1 MRTKTVRILNIVA
14 GILLIAAGIYC
25 LCNED
30 VAVLSAGLML
40 GIFMLAAGIAE
51 IVVFAGTSGMLIGS
65 GWLLLDGVLT
75 VIMSLFL
82 LFNQWFT
89 LLSLPFLFTVWLMF
103 SGISR
108 FVSAFD
114 LHALGVRGWGW
125 VLAVGILLMGAE
137 ILFYPTA
144 IGSEPILDC
153 DSMPHWR
160 RCMQGHAAANIMPLI
175 AANRIGTETVQPSE
189 DNQQQ
194 SSSLTFYGSSFIA
207 DETGALVEQAD
218 RENEGVLTHTF
229 DLDAIREMRHS
240 WGVFRDR
247 RPEMYGALKSFGR

>member
-51 IVVFAGTSGMLIGS
+51 IVVFAGTSGVLIGS
-65 GWLLLDGVLT
+65 GWP
-75 VIMSLFL
+75 LFL

-89 LLSLPFLFTVWLMF
+89 LLSLPFIFTVWLMF

-114 LHALGVRGWGW
+114 LHALGVRSWGW
-125 VLAVGILLMGAE
+125 VLAVGILLMVAGF
-137 ILFYPTA
+137 I
-144 IGSEPILDC
+144 
-153 DSMPHWR
+153 
-160 RCMQGHAAANIMPLI
+160 CMMDPWVSAAAV
-175 AANRIGTETVQPSE
+175 GVTV
-189 DNQQQ
+189 
-194 SSSLTFYGSSFIA
+194 G
-207 DETGALVEQAD
+207 LVFLL
-218 RENEGVLTHTF
+218 EGISAIVCACISRTK
-229 DLDAIREMRHS
+229 DL
-240 WGVFRDR
+240 
-247 RPEMYGALKSFGR
+247 

>member
-14 GILLIAAGIYC
+14 GILLIAAGAYC

-51 IVVFAGTSGMLIGS
+51 IVVFAGTSGVLIGS

-89 LLSLPFLFTVWLMF
+89 LLSLPFIFTVWLMF

-125 VLAVGILLMGAE
+125 VLAVGILLMVAGF
-137 ILFYPTA
+137 I
-144 IGSEPILDC
+144 
-153 DSMPHWR
+153 
-160 RCMQGHAAANIMPLI
+160 CMMDPWVSAAAV
-175 AANRIGTETVQPSE
+175 GVTVGMVF
-189 DNQQQ
+189 
-194 SSSLTFYGSSFIA
+194 L
-207 DETGALVEQAD
+207 L
-218 RENEGVLTHTF
+218 EGISAIVCACISRTK
-229 DLDAIREMRHS
+229 DL
-240 WGVFRDR
+240 
-247 RPEMYGALKSFGR
+247 

>member
-14 GILLIAAGIYC
+14 GILLIAAGVYC

-51 IVVFAGTSGMLIGS
+51 IVVFAGTSGVLIGS

-89 LLSLPFLFTVWLMF
+89 LLSLPFIFAVWLMF
-103 SGISR
+103 SCISR

-125 VLAVGILLMGAE
+125 VLAVGILLMVAGF
-137 ILFYPTA
+137 I
-144 IGSEPILDC
+144 
-153 DSMPHWR
+153 
-160 RCMQGHAAANIMPLI
+160 CMMDPWVSVAAM
-175 AANRIGTETVQPSE
+175 GMTVGIVF
-189 DNQQQ
+189 
-194 SSSLTFYGSSFIA
+194 L
-207 DETGALVEQAD
+207 L
-218 RENEGVLTHTF
+218 EGVSSIVYACISRTK
-229 DLDAIREMRHS
+229 DI
-240 WGVFRDR
+240 
-247 RPEMYGALKSFGR
+247 

>member
-51 IVVFAGTSGMLIGS
+51 IVVFAGTSGVLIGS

-125 VLAVGILLMGAE
+125 VLAVGILLMVAG
-137 ILFYPTA
+137 FV
-144 IGSEPILDC
+144 
-153 DSMPHWR
+153 
-160 RCMQGHAAANIMPLI
+160 CMMDPWVSAAAV
-175 AANRIGTETVQPSE
+175 GVTV
-189 DNQQQ
+189 
-194 SSSLTFYGSSFIA
+194 G
-207 DETGALVEQAD
+207 LVFLL
-218 RENEGVLTHTF
+218 EGISAIVCACISRTK
-229 DLDAIREMRHS
+229 DL
-240 WGVFRDR
+240 
-247 RPEMYGALKSFGR
+247 

>member
-103 SGISR
+103 SGLSR

-114 LHALGVRGWGW
+114 LHAPGVAAWAGGR
-125 VLAVGILLMGAE
+125 AK
-137 ILFYPTA
+137 A
-144 IGSEPILDC
+144 INKINVPPSL
-153 DSMPHWR
+153 
-160 RCMQGHAAANIMPLI
+160 
-175 AANRIGTETVQPSE
+175 NRIIDSKKTVFFTAS
-189 DNQQQ
+189 
-194 SSSLTFYGSSFIA
+194 
-207 DETGALVEQAD
+207 GALS
-218 RENEGVLTHTF
+218 RRHR
-229 DLDAIREMRHS
+229 DLQESPQQKAPSGYRRRSPVHP
-240 WGVFRDR
+240 FRR
-247 RPEMYGALKSFGR
+247 LFWTWHRWRCRGR

>member
-51 IVVFAGTSGMLIGS
+51 IVVFAGTSGVLIGS

-89 LLSLPFLFTVWLMF
+89 LLSLPFIFTVWLMF

-125 VLAVGILLMGAE
+125 VLAVGILLMAAGF
-137 ILFYPTA
+137 L
-144 IGSEPILDC
+144 
-153 DSMPHWR
+153 
-160 RCMQGHAAANIMPLI
+160 CMMDPWVSAAAV
-175 AANRIGTETVQPSE
+175 GVTV
-189 DNQQQ
+189 
-194 SSSLTFYGSSFIA
+194 G
-207 DETGALVEQAD
+207 LVFLLESISAIVCACIS
-218 RENEGVLTHTF
+218 RTK
-229 DLDAIREMRHS
+229 DL
-240 WGVFRDR
+240 
-247 RPEMYGALKSFGR
+247 

>member
-1 MRTKTVRILNIVA
+1 MCTKTVRILNIVA

-51 IVVFAGTSGMLIGS
+51 IVVFAGTSGVLIGS

-89 LLSLPFLFTVWLMF
+89 LLSLPFIFTVWLMF

-125 VLAVGILLMGAE
+125 VLAVGILLMVAGF
-137 ILFYPTA
+137 I
-144 IGSEPILDC
+144 
-153 DSMPHWR
+153 
-160 RCMQGHAAANIMPLI
+160 CMMDPWVSAAAV
-175 AANRIGTETVQPSE
+175 GVTV
-189 DNQQQ
+189 
-194 SSSLTFYGSSFIA
+194 G
-207 DETGALVEQAD
+207 LVFLL
-218 RENEGVLTHTF
+218 EGISAIVCACISRTK
-229 DLDAIREMRHS
+229 DL
-240 WGVFRDR
+240 
-247 RPEMYGALKSFGR
+247 

>member
-1 MRTKTVRILNIVA
+1 MHTKTVRILNIVA

-40 GIFMLAAGIAE
+40 GVFMLAAGIAE
-51 IVVFAGTSGMLIGS
+51 IVVFAGTSGVLIGS

-89 LLSLPFLFTVWLMF
+89 LLSLPFIFTVWLMF

-125 VLAVGILLMGAE
+125 VLAVGILLMVAGF
-137 ILFYPTA
+137 I
-144 IGSEPILDC
+144 
-153 DSMPHWR
+153 
-160 RCMQGHAAANIMPLI
+160 CMMDPWVSAAAV
-175 AANRIGTETVQPSE
+175 GVTV
-189 DNQQQ
+189 
-194 SSSLTFYGSSFIA
+194 G
-207 DETGALVEQAD
+207 LVFLL
-218 RENEGVLTHTF
+218 EGISAIVCACISRTK
-229 DLDAIREMRHS
+229 DL
-240 WGVFRDR
+240 
-247 RPEMYGALKSFGR
+247 

>member
-51 IVVFAGTSGMLIGS
+51 IVVFAGTSGVLIGS
-65 GWLLLDGVLT
+65 DWLLLDGVLT

-125 VLAVGILLMGAE
+125 VLAVGILLMVAGF
-137 ILFYPTA
+137 I
-144 IGSEPILDC
+144 
-153 DSMPHWR
+153 
-160 RCMQGHAAANIMPLI
+160 CMMDPWVSAAAV
-175 AANRIGTETVQPSE
+175 GVTV
-189 DNQQQ
+189 
-194 SSSLTFYGSSFIA
+194 G
-207 DETGALVEQAD
+207 LVFLL
-218 RENEGVLTHTF
+218 EGISAIVCACISRTK
-229 DLDAIREMRHS
+229 DL
-240 WGVFRDR
+240 
-247 RPEMYGALKSFGR
+247 

>member
-51 IVVFAGTSGMLIGS
+51 IVVFAGTSGVLIGS
-65 GWLLLDGVLT
+65 GWLPRDGVLT

-103 SGISR
+103 SGLSR

-114 LHALGVRGWGW
+114 LHAPGV
-125 VLAVGILLMGAE
+125 
-137 ILFYPTA
+137 
-144 IGSEPILDC
+144 
-153 DSMPHWR
+153 
-160 RCMQGHAAANIMPLI
+160 AA
-175 AANRIGTETVQPSE
+175 
-189 DNQQQ
+189 
-194 SSSLTFYGSSFIA
+194 
-207 DETGALVEQAD
+207 
-218 RENEGVLTHTF
+218 
-229 DLDAIREMRHS
+229 
-240 WGVFRDR
+240 
-247 RPEMYGALKSFGR
+247 

>member
-1 MRTKTVRILNIVA
+1 MCTKTVRILNIVA

-51 IVVFAGTSGMLIGS
+51 IVVFAGTSGVLIGS

-89 LLSLPFLFTVWLMF
+89 LLSLPFIFTVWLMF

-125 VLAVGILLMGAE
+125 VLAVGILLMVAGF
-137 ILFYPTA
+137 I
-144 IGSEPILDC
+144 
-153 DSMPHWR
+153 
-160 RCMQGHAAANIMPLI
+160 CMMDPWVSAAAV
-175 AANRIGTETVQPSE
+175 GVTVGMAF
-189 DNQQQ
+189 
-194 SSSLTFYGSSFIA
+194 L
-207 DETGALVEQAD
+207 L
-218 RENEGVLTHTF
+218 EGISAIVCACISRTK
-229 DLDAIREMRHS
+229 DL
-240 WGVFRDR
+240 
-247 RPEMYGALKSFGR
+247 

>member
-1 MRTKTVRILNIVA
+1 MHTKTVRILNIVA

-51 IVVFAGTSGMLIGS
+51 IVVFAGTSGVLIGS

-89 LLSLPFLFTVWLMF
+89 LLSLPFLFTVWLIF

-125 VLAVGILLMGAE
+125 VLAVGILLMVAGF
-137 ILFYPTA
+137 I
-144 IGSEPILDC
+144 
-153 DSMPHWR
+153 
-160 RCMQGHAAANIMPLI
+160 CMMDPWVSAAAV
-175 AANRIGTETVQPSE
+175 GVTV
-189 DNQQQ
+189 
-194 SSSLTFYGSSFIA
+194 G
-207 DETGALVEQAD
+207 LVFLL
-218 RENEGVLTHTF
+218 EGISAIVYACISRTK
-229 DLDAIREMRHS
+229 DL
-240 WGVFRDR
+240 
-247 RPEMYGALKSFGR
+247 

>member
-1 MRTKTVRILNIVA
+1 MHTKTVRILNIVA
-14 GILLIAAGIYC
+14 GILLIVAGIYC

-51 IVVFAGTSGMLIGS
+51 IVVFAGTSGVLIGS

-89 LLSLPFLFTVWLMF
+89 LLSLPFIFTVWLMF

-125 VLAVGILLMGAE
+125 VLAVGILLMLAGF
-137 ILFYPTA
+137 I
-144 IGSEPILDC
+144 
-153 DSMPHWR
+153 
-160 RCMQGHAAANIMPLI
+160 CMMDPWVSAAAV
-175 AANRIGTETVQPSE
+175 GVTV
-189 DNQQQ
+189 
-194 SSSLTFYGSSFIA
+194 G
-207 DETGALVEQAD
+207 LVFLL
-218 RENEGVLTHTF
+218 EGISAIVCACISRTK
-229 DLDAIREMRHS
+229 DL
-240 WGVFRDR
+240 
-247 RPEMYGALKSFGR
+247 

>member
-125 VLAVGILLMGAE
+125 VLAVGILLMAAGF
-137 ILFYPTA
+137 I
-144 IGSEPILDC
+144 
-153 DSMPHWR
+153 
-160 RCMQGHAAANIMPLI
+160 CMMDPGVSAAAV
-175 AANRIGTETVQPSE
+175 GVTV
-189 DNQQQ
+189 
-194 SSSLTFYGSSFIA
+194 G
-207 DETGALVEQAD
+207 LVFLL
-218 RENEGVLTHTF
+218 EGISAIVCACISRTK
-229 DLDAIREMRHS
+229 DL
-240 WGVFRDR
+240 
-247 RPEMYGALKSFGR
+247 